1 MVRLETAPTGL
12 GENRDY
18 RFKYLNFMKPRLPS
32 EGIYQD
38 SNTGFNNL
46 AIVFY
51 DDIITIY
58 LDGIRRDT

>member
-1 MVRLETAPTGL
+1 MKHKPNPLGL
-12 GENRDY
+12 GA
-18 RFKYLNFMKPRLPS
+18 LTKPRLPS

-51 DDIITIY
+51 DDIVTIY
-58 LDGIRRDT
+58 LDGISRDT